1 MIKKI
6 LSIAGK
12 PGLYRLVSQG
22 KNMLIVEQLGIGK
35 RQPAYMRDKV
45 MSLGDISIYT
55 TEGDVPLAEVF
66 EKVKAKAEGKPV
78 DVKAFPDDA
87 AIREYFGEILPDFD
101 KERVYTTDIKKL
113 LNWYNI
119 LINAGISDFVEKAE
133 EAEVPAEA
141 KEDAPKA
148 PAPEKSDKKSK

>member
-22 KNMLIVEQLGIGK
+22 KNMLIVEQLGTGK

-119 LINAGISDFVEKAE
+119 LINAGISDFVEK
-133 EAEVPAEA
+133 PAEA
-141 KEDAPKA
+141 ETPV
-148 PAPEKSDKKSK
+148 